1 MEGFDLN
8 ALIRTLDNTTQAFT
22 IADVLLTI
30 VLSFELT
37 LVIAWT
43 YKITHHGNSYSQTCG
58 LSSSPSPDLSSA
70 RVWSS
75 SHSI

>member
-30 VLSFELT
+30 VLSFALT

-58 LSSSPSPDLSSA
+58 VSFAIASAVKPRSA
-70 RVWSS
+70 RNWS
-75 SHSI
+75 